1 MANWLTKA
9 AKAVASAFS
18 SKKTNKSEQDC
29 TPPDGVILIGLI
41 DDKYDPIS
49 GVQVT
54 LEGPTP
60 GNETTDDQG
69 VATFDPVE
77 PGTYTIGVS
86 LEGSSCPK
94 HTLQPFSEEIVA
106 AAGKIVAREVAA
118 IPIGSLKVE
127 IKNKDTD
134 TNVESEVR
142 LGVKTEGWKTQ
153 GLITDKS
160 GTYLLEKLPGGT
172 YELELEIPRKQ
183 EDEFHYVEPEP
194 VPDIEISAG
203 ETTEQAVLVD
213 PVYWVQFRLLLQ
225 ASEDTTEKAEGM
237 MVKVKRSEDDKE
249 LELPTGEEG
258 LVRFEVEDG
267 IKGTWS
273 VVEITDPDEEKGPLV
288 QTKVETVAETE

>member
-1 MANWLTKA
+1 MANWLSRA
-9 AKAVASAFS
+9 AKAIKDTFS
-18 SKKTNKSEQDC
+18 GKKTNKSEQGC
-29 TPPDGVILIGLI
+29 TPPDGVILVGLI
-41 DDKYDPIS
+41 DDKLDPIS

-60 GNETTDDQG
+60 GNGPTDDQG
-69 VATFDPVE
+69 VISFDEVQ

-94 HTLQPFSEEIVA
+94 HTLQPFDEEIVA

-118 IPIGSLKVE
+118 IPIGSLKVDL
-127 IKNKDTD
+127 KNKDTD
-134 TNVESEVR
+134 QNVESEVR

-153 GLITDKS
+153 GGISDKS
-160 GTYLLEKLPGGT
+160 GSYLFEKLPGGT
-172 YELELEIPRKQ
+172 YDLEVEIPRKQ
-183 EDEFHYVEPEP
+183 EDAFHYVEPQP
-194 VPDIEISAG
+194 IPDIEIKPG

-225 ASEDTTEKAEGM
+225 ASEDTTEKVEGM
-237 MVKVKRSEDDKE
+237 LVKVKRSEDEKE
-249 LELPTGEEG
+249 LELPTLEEG

-267 IKGTWS
+267 VKGTWS

-288 QTKVETVAETE
+288 QTKVEAT